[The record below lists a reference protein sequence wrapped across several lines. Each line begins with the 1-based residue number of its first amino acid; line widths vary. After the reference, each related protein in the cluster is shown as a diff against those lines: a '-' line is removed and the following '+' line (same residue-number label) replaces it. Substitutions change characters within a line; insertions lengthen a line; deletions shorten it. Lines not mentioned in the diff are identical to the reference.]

1 MARSIAPFV
10 PTHREIVT
18 KMLELAHVRS
28 DDIVFDLGCGDGR
41 ILFTAVN
48 DFGAKRVV
56 GYELRKDLHEKLL
69 QEIENQHLD
78 GRITVFN
85 DDLLNANISEAS
97 VITLYLTTT
106 GNKRLQPKI
115 LEEAKP
121 GTRIV
126 SHSFDFAGWS
136 YTKKEKKFSFFPEV
150 GWHILYL
157 YTIPEAFTKKRKPRS
172 FLSYLLGSKFKSAS

>member
-1 MARSIAPFV
+1 MAKFLAPFV

-18 KMLELAHVRS
+18 KMLELAQVRS
-28 DDIVFDLGCGDGR
+28 NDVVFDLGCGDGR

-126 SHSFDFAGWS
+126 SHSFDFTGWS
-136 YTKKEKKFSFFPEV
+136 YTKKEKID
-150 GWHILYL
+150 WHTLYL